1 MVNRIVLA
9 VAAALVSQAVMAQVG
24 STIKEGSKATAEKAQ
39 EVGDEAK
46 AAVSSQPDKS
56 IDKAKAKE
64 HKAKAH
70 SHAHKAESAAKDIG
84 K

>member
-9 VAAALVSQAVMAQVG
+9 VAAMLIAQTGVAQVG
-24 STIKEGSKATAEKAQ
+24 AAVKEGSKATAEKAQ
-39 EVGDEAK
+39 QLGDEAK
-46 AAVSSQPDKS
+46 AALSSEPNKS
-56 IDKAKAKE
+56 LDETKAKE

-70 SHAHKAESAAKDIG
+70 YHAHKAKSATKDIG